1 MSEEARNNGV
11 RVTNNKDARYGTQ
24 SMYVRR
30 KEANE
35 PEVSINVVNVP
46 WTLVQPSRD
55 GRRKTSVSISGL
67 RRKIIKKK
75 QAVRVPW
82 YKRRRL
88 LPIEALPADDQRH

>member
-1 MSEEARNNGV
+1 
-11 RVTNNKDARYGTQ
+11 
-24 SMYVRR
+24 MYVRR

-55 GRRKTSVSISGL
+55 GCRETSVSSNDGISGWK
-67 RRKIIKKK
+67 RKIIKKK
-75 QAVRVPW
+75 QAAKVPW

-88 LPIEALPADDQRH
+88 LPIEALPADDQRTLGMFGFIKSDVRGTISESI

>member
-1 MSEEARNNGV
+1 
-11 RVTNNKDARYGTQ
+11 
-24 SMYVRR
+24 
-30 KEANE
+30 
-35 PEVSINVVNVP
+35 VSINVVNVP

-55 GRRKTSVSISGL
+55 GRRETSVSSNDGISGWK
-67 RRKIIKKK
+67 RKIIKKK